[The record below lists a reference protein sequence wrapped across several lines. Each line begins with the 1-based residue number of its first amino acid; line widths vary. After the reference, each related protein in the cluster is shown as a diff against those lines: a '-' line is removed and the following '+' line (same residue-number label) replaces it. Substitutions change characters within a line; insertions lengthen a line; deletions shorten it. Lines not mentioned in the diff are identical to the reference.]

1 MTHPSIEVLNLS
13 KCYKIYAHPLDR
25 MLDWIAPFGPRHY
38 REFWALRSISFTV
51 PKGDAVGIIGAN
63 GAGKSTLLKII
74 SGTSRQTGGHV
85 EVEGRVAALLELGM
99 GFHFE
104 LTGRQNIFLNGRLL
118 GLSQEDLEKKL
129 PEIIAFS
136 ELGEFID
143 QPLRTY
149 STGMYVRLGF
159 SVVASVEPDILI
171 IDEALNVG
179 DAHFQQKCIRRIREI
194 HEKGTTL
201 LFVSHDPGAVRS
213 LCQEALLLDEGEI
226 VSRGGPDEIL
236 DHYNA
241 LVARKTSRDRGF
253 HIERVPSPHRALAV
267 RHSGNFMAVITDA
280 GIRNEQGENIT
291 AVVSGQRVLI
301 YVKVFFLGDADNPTV
316 GFLIKDRL
324 GNEIFGTNTYM
335 LKKELGQCRA
345 GETLEAVF
353 SLPLNIGSGEYTL
366 TAAAHTLDYH
376 IYECYDWADKIFS
389 FTVIP
394 SLDFKFTGVAKCYP
408 DVAHVKQET
417 SNEQAR
423 SLIEYIFQDAPSEL
437 LMGAGF
443 QKFLCK
449 GWYEGEPGGDDFIRW
464 TDKEFAFFLKV
475 TGQRMFWDAA
485 CARPDIAA
493 APVSM
498 TVSAQGT
505 PVAQLTVQSADF
517 KTLSASLPD
526 ALAGRIVLFTAVL
539 DKSWKPSEYLNT
551 PDDRDL
557 GILIRRIW
565 TEPEIV

>member
-1 MTHPSIEVLNLS
+1 MTHSSIEVLNLS

-25 MLDWIAPFGPRHY
+25 MLDWIAPFGPKHY
-38 REFWALRSISFTV
+38 REFWALRSISFSV
-51 PKGDAVGIIGAN
+51 PRGDAVGIIGAN

-74 SGTSRQTGGHV
+74 SGTARQTNGHV
-85 EVEGRVAALLELGM
+85 KVAGKVAALLELGM

-104 LTGRQNIFLNGRLL
+104 LTGRQNILLNGKLL
-118 GLSQEDLEKKL
+118 GLSGEELEKKL

-213 LCQEALLLDEGEI
+213 LCHEAILLDEGEI

-241 LVARKTSRDRGF
+241 LIARKSIKDAGF
-253 HIERVPSPHRALAV
+253 HMERVPSPHRALAV

-280 GIRNEQGENIT
+280 GIRNEQGEKIT
-291 AVVSGQRVLI
+291 AVVSGQRALI
-301 YVKVFFLGDADNPTV
+301 YVKVFFLGDADNPTI

-335 LKKELGQCRA
+335 LKKNLGQCRA
-345 GETLEAVF
+345 GESLEVDF
-353 SLPLNIGSGEYTL
+353 SFPLNIGSGEYTL
-366 TAAAHTLDYH
+366 TVAAHTLDYH

-389 FTVIP
+389 FSVIP
-394 SLDFKFTGVAKCYP
+394 SLDFKFTGVVKCYP
-408 DVAHVKQET
+408 EVAHTKEET
-417 SNEQAR
+417 SDVQAR

-437 LMGAGF
+437 LMEPRF

-449 GWYEGEPGGDDFIRW
+449 GWYEGEAGGDDYIRW

-475 TGQRMFWDAA
+475 TGRRMFFDAA
-485 CARPDIAA
+485 CPRPDIATVPLSA
-493 APVSM
+493 
-498 TVSAQGT
+498 TVSAQGM
-505 PVAQLTVQSADF
+505 PLAHVRVNSADF
-517 KTLSASLPD
+517 QTLYFPLPD
-526 ALAGRIVLFTAVL
+526 TLVGRIVLFTVTL

-557 GILIRRIW
+557 GILIRRIG
-565 TEPEIV
+565 TDQGIA